1 MLKVY
6 GIPNCQSVKK
16 ALAHLRE
23 TGVEHEFVN
32 FRKTPLTQDKIDA
45 WLATVGAETL
55 VNRRGTSWR
64 TLTPEEKLAAEN
76 ADTLCALLLEKP
88 TLIKRP
94 VVEWPDGRITTGL
107 DAVLVAEARS

>member
-16 ALAHLRE
+16 ALSLLTE
-23 TGVEHEFVN
+23 KEVPYEFIN
-32 FRKTPLTQDKIDA
+32 FRKEPLTATKVES
-45 WLATVGAETL
+45 WLKLVPTTLL

-64 TLTPEEKLAAEN
+64 QLSDDEKRAADAPETLL
-76 ADTLCALLLEKP
+76 ALLLAKP

-94 VVEWPDGRITTGL
+94 IVEWPDGHVTVGL
-107 DAVLVAEARS
+107 DTLEEEFAS

>member
-16 ALAHLRE
+16 ALAHLDQA
-23 TGVEHEFVN
+23 GIVHEFVN
-32 FRKTPLTQDKIDA
+32 FRKTPLTADKIDA
-45 WLATVGAETL
+45 WLEAVGAETL

-76 ADTLCALLLEKP
+76 ADTLRALLLEKP

-94 VVEWPDGRITTGL
+94 VVEWPDGRVTVGL
-107 DAVLVAEARS
+107 DAVVAAEVRS

>member
-16 ALAHLRE
+16 ALAHLE
-23 TGVEHEFVN
+23 TAGIEHEFVN
-32 FRKTPLTQDKIDA
+32 FRKTPLTADKIDA
-45 WLATVGAETL
+45 WLAAE
-55 VNRRGTSWR
+55 
-64 TLTPEEKLAAEN
+64 K
-76 ADTLCALLLEKP
+76 ADTLRALLFEKP

-94 VVEWPDGRITTGL
+94 IVEWPDGRITTGL

>member
-16 ALAHLRE
+16 ALAHLE
-23 TGVEHEFVN
+23 TAGIEHEFVN
-32 FRKTPLTQDKIDA
+32 FRKTSLTADKIDA
-45 WLATVGAETL
+45 WLAAVGAETL

-76 ADTLCALLLEKP
+76 ADTLRALLFEKP

-94 VVEWPDGRITTGL
+94 IVEWPDGRITTGL

>member
-16 ALAHLRE
+16 ALAHLADA
-23 TGVEHEFVN
+23 GVAHEFVN
-32 FRKTPLTQDKIDA
+32 FRKTPLTEAKIDA
-45 WLATVGAETL
+45 WLEAVGADTL

-64 TLTPEEKLAAEN
+64 TLTPEEKAAPE
-76 ADTLCALLLEKP
+76 APETLRALLFAKP

-94 VVEWPDGRITTGL
+94 VVEWPDGRVTTGL
-107 DAVLVAEARS
+107 DAVLAAEVRS

>member
-16 ALAHLRE
+16 ALSHL
-23 TGVEHEFVN
+23 TDAGIEHEFVN
-32 FRKTPLTQDKIDA
+32 FRKTPLSAEKIDA
-45 WLATVGAETL
+45 WLAAVGAETL

-64 TLTPEEKLAAEN
+64 TLTPEEKAAAES
-76 ADTLCALLLEKP
+76 AATLSALLFAKP

-94 VVEWPDGRITTGL
+94 VVEWPDGRVTTGL
-107 DAVLVAEARS
+107 DAVLSTEVRA

>member
-16 ALAHLRE
+16 ALAHLDQAGIE
-23 TGVEHEFVN
+23 PEFVN
-32 FRKTPLTQDKIDA
+32 FRKTPLTSDKIDA
-45 WLATVGAETL
+45 WLEAVGAETL

-76 ADTLCALLLEKP
+76 ADTLRALLLEKP

-94 VVEWPDGRITTGL
+94 VVEWPDGRVTTGL
-107 DAVLVAEARS
+107 DAVLTAEVRS